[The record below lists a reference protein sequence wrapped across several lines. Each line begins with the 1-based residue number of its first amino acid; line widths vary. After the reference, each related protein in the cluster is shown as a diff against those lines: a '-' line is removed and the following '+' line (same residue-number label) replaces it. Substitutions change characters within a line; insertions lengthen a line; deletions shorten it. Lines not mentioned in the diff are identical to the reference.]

1 MTINEYNFMK
11 ITMFTEKFLL
21 PKDIAAVTCW
31 GSFTSS
37 LNPKNYLDDE
47 LQTKTRWTFFRVKLV
62 FECDFEIFWSLC
74 PWDPWTF
81 GLLDLFP
88 PPLPPHTSSYLLLS
102 LPPTLSLWY
111 GLVWGVG

>member
-11 ITMFTEKFLL
+11 ITIFTEKFWL

-47 LQTKTRWTFFRVKLV
+47 LQTIIRKTNIRDGNMLIFR
-62 FECDFEIFWSLC
+62 
-74 PWDPWTF
+74 
-81 GLLDLFP
+81 
-88 PPLPPHTSSYLLLS
+88 
-102 LPPTLSLWY
+102 
-111 GLVWGVG
+111 